1 MRILPLLYFPLS
13 LSWLMLTHLFRLGIL
28 SDSLCLHTNLAFS
41 AWFSVGAFFYCS
53 SKPTIF
59 CTLAG
64 EVNWGSVW
72 YPSGLRDPT
81 ASAQNMPGASV
92 PDQTSL
98 APPED
103 PRHRSRQVRPMEY
116 RNYSHVLG
124 HIWAPEPWHTGGGYY
139 LTGKFAKMVLVF
151 IFQED
156 T

>member
-1 MRILPLLYFPLS
+1 MRILPILYYFFFLS
-13 LSWLMLTHLFRLGIL
+13 LSWLMLTLLFRLGVL
-28 SDSLCLHTNLAFS
+28 SDSLCLHTYLAFS
-41 AWFSVGAFFYCS
+41 AWFSVGAFFLIVPLS
-53 SKPTIF
+53 PLFF

-103 PRHRSRQVRPMEY
+103 PRNRSGQVRPMEY

-124 HIWAPEPWHTGGGYY
+124 HSWAPEPWHTGGLLQCCWG
-139 LTGKFAKMVLVF
+139 LLFNWKK
-151 IFQED
+151 IC
-156 T
+156 